1 MWFLSWMQGQE
12 NDRREGVC
20 KGTEVCEGTASSLGA
35 EDSGCSIECLGWSHD
50 RCKMSH
56 IDLVV
61 QLDGELVDTEDQ
73 LQRA

>member
-1 MWFLSWMQGQE
+1 MCVKAQKCVRGLQPPWGLRIQA
-12 NDRREGVC
+12 V
-20 KGTEVCEGTASSLGA
+20 L
-35 EDSGCSIECLGWSHD
+35 ECLGWSHD

-73 LQRA
+73 LQGA